1 MNQIFKTKF
10 IHITQNFLR
19 KFGVKI
25 TRLARS
31 PTVEDLIFQSFGN
44 AKEVRFIQVGAHD
57 GTHNDPISLFRN
69 RSNWKGLLLE
79 PNPRVY
85 ARLVKTL
92 AVSSPTCQALNVA
105 ISEEGGVMPFY
116 LVRDPELCRG
126 GHFSDQVSSFDR
138 NHVEKMVVK
147 FGYSKAEASE
157 WIEETKVDTMTFA
170 SLLDLLPG
178 QHLDLLFIDAEGA
191 DFRLLKTFPFARS
204 RPRMLVFE
212 FTHLTADEIREIMPF
227 LSTNG
232 YSFVAVG
239 EDIVAISW
247 PP

>member
-1 MNQIFKTKF
+1 MNPLFKSTVIRSFQK
-10 IHITQNFLR
+10 ILS
-19 KFGVKI
+19 KFGMKI

-31 PTVEDLIFQSFGN
+31 PTVEDLIFQSFAH

-69 RSNWKGLLLE
+69 RPNWSGLLLE

-92 AVSSPTCQALNVA
+92 AKSSPSCQALNVA
-105 ISEEGGVMPFY
+105 ISEEGGVMSFY
-116 LVRDPELCRG
+116 LVRNPELCRG

-138 NHVEKMVVK
+138 SHVEKMVGK
-147 FGYSKAEASE
+147 FGYSQSE
-157 WIEETKVDTMTFA
+157 SNYWIEETKVDTITFA
-170 SLLDLLPG
+170 NLLDRLPNK
-178 QHLDLLFIDAEGA
+178 HLDLLFIDAEGA
-191 DFRLLKTFPFARS
+191 DFRLLKTFPFAHF

-212 FTHLTADEIREIMPF
+212 FAHLTTDEIREIMPF
-227 LSTNG
+227 LSENG
-232 YSFVAVG
+232 YSFVAIG
-239 EDIVAISW
+239 EDIVATSW

>member
-1 MNQIFKTKF
+1 MLRNLIL
-10 IHITQNFLR
+10 FLVR
-19 KFGVKI
+19 RILRPFGASVV
-25 TRLARS
+25 RLPRL
-31 PTVEDLIFQSFGN
+31 PTVEDLIFQAFAD

-69 RSNWKGLLLE
+69 RPNWSGLLLE

-92 AVSSPTCQALNVA
+92 AKSSPNCQALNVA
-105 ISEEGGVMPFY
+105 ISEEGAAMPFY
-116 LVRDPELCRG
+116 LVRNPELCRG

-138 NHVEKMVVK
+138 SHVEKMIVK
-147 FGYSKAEASE
+147 FGYSKLEAND
-157 WIEETKVDTMTFA
+157 WIEETEVDTITFA
-170 SLLDLLPG
+170 NLLDRLPN

-191 DFRLLKTFPFARS
+191 DFRLLKTFPFSRL

-212 FTHLTADEIREIMPF
+212 FAHLTTDETREVMPF

-232 YSFVAVG
+232 YSFVAIG